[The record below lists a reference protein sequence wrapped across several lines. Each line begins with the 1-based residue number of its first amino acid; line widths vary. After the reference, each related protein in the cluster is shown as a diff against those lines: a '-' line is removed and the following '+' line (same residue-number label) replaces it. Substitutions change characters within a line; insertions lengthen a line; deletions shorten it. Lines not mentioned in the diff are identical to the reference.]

1 MLLIAERVL
10 HRVAVVLEAVLRLD
24 LLLELLVLLRVFLRV
39 GSHLLNVL
47 LAKAALV
54 VGDGDLVLLSG
65 RLLERRDVEHAVRV
79 NVEGDVDL
87 GDAAGHRR
95 DAGEVELA
103 ELVVVL
109 GARALALEDLN
120 RDRRLVV
127 RVGGEGLR
135 LLGRYGR
142 VARDEDGHDLAGRL
156 EAEREG
162 RHVEEEEVLRLGR
175 AGAREDRRLDD
186 RAVRDGLVGVD
197 RLRRLLTIKEVR
209 KELDDLRDTGRAA
222 DKDDVVDLVLGHLG
236 VAEHL
241 LDRLHGTTEEVH
253 VELLEARAGDG
264 REEVNA
270 LEERVDLDLG
280 LRGGGEGA
288 LGALARG
295 AKAAH
300 GASVARDVLL
310 VLALEL
316 LDKVVDG
323 AVVEV
328 LAAKVGVTRGG
339 LDLED
344 ALLDREERHV
354 EGAAAE
360 VEDEDVALRR
370 RLLVEAVGD

>member
-24 LLLELLVLLRVFLRV
+24 LLLELLVLLRVFLGVR
-39 GSHLLNVL
+39 SHLLDVL
-47 LAKAALV
+47 LTKTRFV
-54 VGDGDLVLLSG
+54 IRDGDLVLLAG
-65 RLLERRDVEHAVRV
+65 RVLERRDVKHAVRV

-120 RDRRLVV
+120 SDSWLIVAIR
-127 RVGGEGLR
+127 GEGLR

-162 RHVEEEEVLRLGR
+162 RHVEEEEVLRLRR
-175 AGAREDRRLDD
+175 AGAREDRRLDG
-186 RAVRDGLVGVD
+186 RAVRDGLVGVNA
-197 RLRRLLTIKEVR
+197 LAGLFTIKEIR
-209 KELDDLRDTGRAA
+209 KELDDLRDAGRAA
-222 DKDDVVDLVLGHLG
+222 DKDDVVDLVLRHLR

-241 LDRLHGTTEEVH
+241 LHRLHSSTEEIH
-253 VELLEARAGDG
+253 VELLEARAGDR
-264 REEVNA
+264 REEVDA
-270 LEERVDLDLG
+270 LEERVDLDRGLG
-280 LRGGGEGA
+280 RRGEGA
-288 LGALARG
+288 LRTLAGGAE
-295 AKAAH
+295 AAH
-300 GASVARDVLL
+300 GARVAGDVLL

-316 LDKVVDG
+316 LDEVVDG
-323 AVVEV
+323 AVVKV
-328 LAAKVGVTRGG
+328 LAAQVRVARGR

-344 ALLDREERHV
+344 ALLNREERHV

-360 VEDEDVALRR
+360 VEDEH
-370 RLLVEAVGD
+370 